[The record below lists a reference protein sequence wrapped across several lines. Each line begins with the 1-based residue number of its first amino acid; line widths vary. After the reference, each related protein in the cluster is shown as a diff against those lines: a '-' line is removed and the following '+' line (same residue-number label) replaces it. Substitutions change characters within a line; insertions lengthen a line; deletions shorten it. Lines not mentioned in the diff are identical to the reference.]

1 MLTTLPPKTPTL
13 TPKKTGGRDKRKF
26 YTIHSHPNRA
36 FSFKMSEDHK
46 TSIVG
51 FKTYDHAVFIGSM
64 IETHFV
70 QKKEWPDTQ
79 IIGNLILPNTF
90 SKDLKHVQIKKW
102 IFEDLKLTCTRNIL
116 DLITVEDI
124 VDSPSGFSF
133 MGSNYMFEADTEF
146 YQERFEE
153 LYELGDG
160 GGGV

>member
-1 MLTTLPPKTPTL
+1 
-13 TPKKTGGRDKRKF
+13 
-26 YTIHSHPNRA
+26 
-36 FSFKMSEDHK
+36 
-46 TSIVG
+46 
-51 FKTYDHAVFIGSM
+51 M